1 MNDLMTKS
9 FLSYVEL
16 KKQAMMD
23 LEAGPDIE
31 MGQLDPTDE
40 RNLTKF
46 FEEVAVIKSDM
57 EEINNLLVNLQ
68 DLNQKTK
75 SAPSAKILQGLRDQI
90 NSDIITVLRKAK
102 IIKTRLELLDKS
114 NLDNRGVSAAYKEGS
129 PVDRTRISV
138 TNGLR
143 IKLRDMMNDF
153 QCLREN
159 IVAEHKE
166 GLRKQ
171 YSNANGKEPSEEAI
185 EKMMEERV
193 FEGRVEKGAVE
204 NQDRHEAVKE
214 IQKSLI
220 ELHQVFLDMAVMV
233 ETQGDQMNNIEQN
246 VVNAGGY
253 VNGGMKEL
261 DRANRMKR
269 TRTWACWIGAL
280 YVHHASVSSL
290 MAMDRVLFSLIDIIG
305 LCDEFM
311 LINCLTWN
319 YLAFLG
325 SNDQFNYTCCF
336 ISSWIYC
343 QWNFHLVLSLSSD
356 FAVYVPDILFF
367 GDSFTIHPERSTSF
381 QAECLARGMMQLGVE
396 KFNLV
401 GFCYGSMIGFKV
413 AQLYPYMVI
422 SSGVNCK
429 AGYVCKPKGERGT

>member
-1 MNDLMTKS
+1 MCVSVFCIWVFFRIVVKMNDLMTKS

-23 LEAGPDIE
+23 VEAGPDIE

-40 RNLTKF
+40 RNLSKF

-68 DLNQKTK
+68 DLNRKTK
-75 SAPSAKILQGLRDQI
+75 SAPSAKILQGHRDQI

-102 IIKTRLELLDKS
+102 MIKTRLELLDKS
-114 NLDNRGVSAAYKEGS
+114 NLDNRGVSGS

-185 EKMMEERV
+185 EKMMQERV
-193 FEGRVEKGAVE
+193 IEKGVVE

-214 IQKSLI
+214 IQKSLV

-246 VVNAGGY
+246 VVNAGRY
-253 VNGGMKEL
+253 VNGGTKEL

-280 YVHHASVSSL
+280 
-290 MAMDRVLFSLIDIIG
+290 VLVFLLI
-305 LCDEFM
+305 C
-311 LINCLTWN
+311 LI
-319 YLAFLG
+319 A
-325 SNDQFNYTCCF
+325 
-336 ISSWIYC
+336 
-343 QWNFHLVLSLSSD
+343 
-356 FAVYVPDILFF
+356 ILF
-367 GDSFTIHPERSTSF
+367 
-381 QAECLARGMMQLGVE
+381 
-396 KFNLV
+396 
-401 GFCYGSMIGFKV
+401 
-413 AQLYPYMVI
+413 
-422 SSGVNCK
+422 
-429 AGYVCKPKGERGT
+429 

>member
-31 MGQLDPTDE
+31 MGQLDPADE
-40 RNLTKF
+40 RNLSKF
-46 FEEVAVIKSDM
+46 FEEVAVIKADM

-68 DLNQKTK
+68 DLNLKTK

-114 NLDNRGVSAAYKEGS
+114 NLDNRGMSAAYKEGS

-153 QCLREN
+153 QRLREN

-171 YSNANGKEPSEEAI
+171 YSNVNGKEPSEEVI
-185 EKMMEERV
+185 EKMMQERV
-193 FEGRVEKGAVE
+193 FEGKVEKEVME
-204 NQDRHEAVKE
+204 NQERHEAVKE
-214 IQKSLI
+214 IQKSLV

-246 VVNAGGY
+246 VINAGGY
-253 VNGGMKEL
+253 VNDGLKEL
-261 DRANRMKR
+261 DRAKRMKR
-269 TRTWACWIGAL
+269 TRTWACWIGT
-280 YVHHASVSSL
+280 V
-290 MAMDRVLFSLIDIIG
+290 VLV
-305 LCDEFM
+305 FM
-311 LINCLTWN
+311 LLCLV
-319 YLAFLG
+319 A
-325 SNDQFNYTCCF
+325 
-336 ISSWIYC
+336 
-343 QWNFHLVLSLSSD
+343 
-356 FAVYVPDILFF
+356 ILF
-367 GDSFTIHPERSTSF
+367 
-381 QAECLARGMMQLGVE
+381 
-396 KFNLV
+396 
-401 GFCYGSMIGFKV
+401 
-413 AQLYPYMVI
+413 
-422 SSGVNCK
+422 
-429 AGYVCKPKGERGT
+429 

>member
-193 FEGRVEKGAVE
+193 FEGRVEKGVVE

-214 IQKSLI
+214 IQKSLV
-220 ELHQVFLDMAVMV
+220 ELHQVFLVMAVMV

-280 YVHHASVSSL
+280 
-290 MAMDRVLFSLIDIIG
+290 VLVFLLI
-305 LCDEFM
+305 C
-311 LINCLTWN
+311 LI
-319 YLAFLG
+319 A
-325 SNDQFNYTCCF
+325 
-336 ISSWIYC
+336 
-343 QWNFHLVLSLSSD
+343 
-356 FAVYVPDILFF
+356 ILF
-367 GDSFTIHPERSTSF
+367 
-381 QAECLARGMMQLGVE
+381 
-396 KFNLV
+396 
-401 GFCYGSMIGFKV
+401 
-413 AQLYPYMVI
+413 
-422 SSGVNCK
+422 
-429 AGYVCKPKGERGT
+429 

>member
-23 LEAGPDIE
+23 VEAGPDIE

-40 RNLTKF
+40 RNLSKF

-68 DLNQKTK
+68 DLNRKTK

-102 IIKTRLELLDKS
+102 MIKTRLELLDKS
-114 NLDNRGVSAAYKEGS
+114 NLDNRGVSGS

-171 YSNANGKEPSEEAI
+171 YSNANGEEPSEEAI
-185 EKMMEERV
+185 EKMMQERV
-193 FEGRVEKGAVE
+193 FEKGVVE

-214 IQKSLI
+214 IQKSLV

-280 YVHHASVSSL
+280 
-290 MAMDRVLFSLIDIIG
+290 VLIFLLI
-305 LCDEFM
+305 C
-311 LINCLTWN
+311 LI
-319 YLAFLG
+319 A
-325 SNDQFNYTCCF
+325 
-336 ISSWIYC
+336 
-343 QWNFHLVLSLSSD
+343 
-356 FAVYVPDILFF
+356 ILF
-367 GDSFTIHPERSTSF
+367 
-381 QAECLARGMMQLGVE
+381 
-396 KFNLV
+396 
-401 GFCYGSMIGFKV
+401 
-413 AQLYPYMVI
+413 
-422 SSGVNCK
+422 
-429 AGYVCKPKGERGT
+429 

>member
-57 EEINNLLVNLQ
+57 EEISNLLVNLQ

-171 YSNANGKEPSEEAI
+171 YSSEGLRKQYSSANRKEPSEEAI
-185 EKMMEERV
+185 EKMMQEKV
-193 FEGRVEKGAVE
+193 FEGRVEKGVVE

-214 IQKSLI
+214 IQKSLV

-280 YVHHASVSSL
+280 
-290 MAMDRVLFSLIDIIG
+290 VLVFLLI
-305 LCDEFM
+305 C
-311 LINCLTWN
+311 LI
-319 YLAFLG
+319 A
-325 SNDQFNYTCCF
+325 
-336 ISSWIYC
+336 
-343 QWNFHLVLSLSSD
+343 
-356 FAVYVPDILFF
+356 ILF
-367 GDSFTIHPERSTSF
+367 
-381 QAECLARGMMQLGVE
+381 
-396 KFNLV
+396 
-401 GFCYGSMIGFKV
+401 
-413 AQLYPYMVI
+413 
-422 SSGVNCK
+422 
-429 AGYVCKPKGERGT
+429 

>member
-23 LEAGPDIE
+23 VEAGPDIE

-40 RNLTKF
+40 RNLSKF

-57 EEINNLLVNLQ
+57 EEINNLQ
-68 DLNQKTK
+68 DLNRKTK
-75 SAPSAKILQGLRDQI
+75 SAPSAKILQGHRDQI

-102 IIKTRLELLDKS
+102 MIKTRLELLDKS
-114 NLDNRGVSAAYKEGS
+114 NLDNRGVSGS

-185 EKMMEERV
+185 EKMMQERV
-193 FEGRVEKGAVE
+193 IEKGVVE

-214 IQKSLI
+214 IQKSLV

-280 YVHHASVSSL
+280 
-290 MAMDRVLFSLIDIIG
+290 VLVFLLI
-305 LCDEFM
+305 C
-311 LINCLTWN
+311 LI
-319 YLAFLG
+319 A
-325 SNDQFNYTCCF
+325 
-336 ISSWIYC
+336 
-343 QWNFHLVLSLSSD
+343 
-356 FAVYVPDILFF
+356 ILF
-367 GDSFTIHPERSTSF
+367 
-381 QAECLARGMMQLGVE
+381 
-396 KFNLV
+396 
-401 GFCYGSMIGFKV
+401 
-413 AQLYPYMVI
+413 
-422 SSGVNCK
+422 
-429 AGYVCKPKGERGT
+429 